1 MMMESMFERCSFD
14 FKGTFIND
22 CSIEDDFMAW
32 TTIFWESV
40 CQKYQLVINTEGG
53 S

>member
-1 MMMESMFERCSFD
+1 MMMESMFIEFQ
-14 FKGTFIND
+14 KGNFMNNF
-22 CSIEDDFMAW
+22 SIEDDFMAW